1 MKYLYIVVCTFT
13 FIAIESIA
21 ADSLE
26 DISKTILKKHPE
38 ILSLESELISRK
50 SDSVHKS
57 TYPDPKIGI
66 AYRSYPYSKDG
77 RFENS
82 STRNTSMAGIEYS
95 FSQEIPFPGKISSER
110 TLGNLTAIEF
120 EHYTKMQKNR
130 FLKDFYILL
139 LKLHITENKIK
150 WNSSILNTLVSIEKV
165 AKANYS
171 AGKIP
176 YIDVVKNKINI
187 TITKDKEIELNQT
200 KNSIVASLK
209 YYTDPIGEK
218 TDRIT
223 QINFLNFL
231 KEKKNKIELENLQSV
246 KKFLKKNPVLL
257 FSEASIQ
264 KSKAEEKVTQF
275 SHLPETEVFFAYMKR
290 KDQKF
295 AVDQGPLEYRIMD
308 QTEYRG
314 DLMSFGLTMRVPVW
328 SLLTRSALNEREEEK
343 VKMSVS
349 ETKKREI
356 ELETNFTNFISQ
368 YQGAD
373 KQLKLHDEILIPQL
387 QQAQIA
393 QNTSLGKI
401 SDISGSLQ
409 LKMDLYNSHLTR
421 EDLLEKKYTSLIS
434 IFELTD
440 YLLPENSPTHNHNGE
455 HQ

>member
-1 MKYLYIVVCTFT
+1 
-13 FIAIESIA
+13 
-21 ADSLE
+21 
-26 DISKTILKKHPE
+26 
-38 ILSLESELISRK
+38 
-50 SDSVHKS
+50 
-57 TYPDPKIGI
+57 
-66 AYRSYPYSKDG
+66 
-77 RFENS
+77 
-82 STRNTSMAGIEYS
+82 
-95 FSQEIPFPGKISSER
+95 
-110 TLGNLTAIEF
+110 
-120 EHYTKMQKNR
+120 
-130 FLKDFYILL
+130 
-139 LKLHITENKIK
+139 
-150 WNSSILNTLVSIEKV
+150 
-165 AKANYS
+165 
-171 AGKIP
+171 
-176 YIDVVKNKINI
+176 
-187 TITKDKEIELNQT
+187 
-200 KNSIVASLK
+200 
-209 YYTDPIGEK
+209 
-218 TDRIT
+218 
-223 QINFLNFL
+223 
-231 KEKKNKIELENLQSV
+231 
-246 KKFLKKNPVLL
+246 
-257 FSEASIQ
+257 
-264 KSKAEEKVTQF
+264 
-275 SHLPETEVFFAYMKR
+275 
-290 KDQKF
+290 
-295 AVDQGPLEYRIMD
+295 MD